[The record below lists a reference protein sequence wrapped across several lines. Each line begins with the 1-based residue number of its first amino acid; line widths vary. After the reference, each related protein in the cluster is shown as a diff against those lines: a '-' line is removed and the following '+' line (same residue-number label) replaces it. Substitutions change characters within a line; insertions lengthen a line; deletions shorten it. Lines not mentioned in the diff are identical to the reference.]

1 MNKKIFLLILNL
13 FLLGNISAQKT
24 TLIMGGIAHLGT
36 GEKIE
41 NSLIVIRD
49 GRFDLVADASMVRID
64 PSAFDTVI
72 RAYGKH
78 IYPAFIA
85 PNTTL
90 GITEID
96 AVRASKDYNEV
107 GSYNPNVRSQI
118 AYNTDSKIIKTVRTN
133 GVLVTQTTPRGGVI
147 SGLSSVMYLDGW
159 NWEDATLKA
168 DDGIHLNWPSSFNT
182 SGWWAEPGK
191 TSKNKNYDDRVKEI
205 KNYFEIAKSYSKDD
219 SKMDLELVSIQELF
233 KGTRNLYIHA
243 NYAKDIRESVRFFKK
258 IGINNIVIVGGR
270 DALNAISIL
279 KENNISIILER
290 VHSLPVNED
299 AAIDQFYKLPIQ
311 LSENNILFCLS
322 YSGDMEAMGTRNLP
336 FTAGTAVAYGLDME
350 KAIASISLNSAIIL
364 GIEKTTGSIEIGKNA
379 TFSISSG
386 DALDMRTNNIE
397 LSFIKGIPVDLNNH
411 QKELFEK
418 YKNR

>member
-49 GRFDLVADASMVRID
+49 GKFDLVADASLVRID

-205 KNYFEIAKSYSKDD
+205 KNYFEIAKSYSQDD

-350 KAIASISLNSAIIL
+350 KAIASISLNTAIIL

-379 TFSISSG
+379 TFFISSG

>member
-49 GRFDLVADASMVRID
+49 GKFDLVADASVVRID

-205 KNYFEIAKSYSKDD
+205 KNYFEIAKSYSQDD
-219 SKMDLELVSIQELF
+219 SKMDLELVSIKELF

-299 AAIDQFYKLPIQ
+299 AAIDQFYKLPSQ

-336 FTAGTAVAYGLDME
+336 FTAGTAVSYGLDME
-350 KAIASISLNSAIIL
+350 KAIASISLNTAIIL
-364 GIEKTTGSIEIGKNA
+364 GIEKTTGSIQKGKNA
-379 TFSISSG
+379 TFFISSG
-386 DALDMRTNNIE
+386 DALDMKTNNIE

>member
-41 NSLIVIRD
+41 NSLIVVRD
-49 GRFDLVADASMVRID
+49 GKFDLVADASVVRID
-64 PSAFDTVI
+64 PSAFDTII

-133 GVLVTQTTPRGGVI
+133 GVLITQSTPRGGVI

-205 KNYFEIAKSYSKDD
+205 KNYFEIAKSYSQDD
-219 SKMDLELVSIQELF
+219 SKMDLELVSIKELF

-299 AAIDQFYKLPIQ
+299 AAIDQFYKLPSQ
-311 LSENNILFCLS
+311 LSENNILFCLA
-322 YSGDMEAMGTRNLP
+322 YNGDMEAMGTRNLA

-350 KAIASISLNSAIIL
+350 KAIASISLNTAIIL
-364 GIEKTTGSIEIGKNA
+364 GIGKTTGSIEIGKNA
-379 TFSISSG
+379 TFFISSG

-397 LSFIKGIPVDLNNH
+397 LAFINGVPVDLNNH

>member
-49 GRFDLVADASMVRID
+49 GKFDLVADASLVRID

-219 SKMDLELVSIQELF
+219 IKIDLELVSIKGLF
-233 KGTRNLYIHA
+233 EGTRNLYVHA

-350 KAIASISLNSAIIL
+350 KAIASISLNTAIIL

-379 TFSISSG
+379 TFFISSG

>member
-49 GRFDLVADASMVRID
+49 GKFDLVADASVIRID

-133 GVLVTQTTPRGGVI
+133 GVLLTQTTPRGGVI

-205 KNYFEIAKSYSKDD
+205 KNYFEIAKSYSQHD

-258 IGINNIVIVGGR
+258 IGIKNIVIVGGR

-299 AAIDQFYKLPIQ
+299 AAIDQFYKLPSQ

-336 FTAGTAVAYGLDME
+336 FTAGTAVAYGLDKE
-350 KAIASISLNSAIIL
+350 KAIASISLNTAIIL

-379 TFSISSG
+379 TFFISSG

-397 LSFIKGIPVDLNNH
+397 LSFIKGIPVNLNNH

>member
-49 GRFDLVADASMVRID
+49 GKFDLVADASLVRID

-78 IYPAFIA
+78 IYPAFIS

-299 AAIDQFYKLPIQ
+299 AAIDQFYRLPSQ

-350 KAIASISLNSAIIL
+350 KAIASISLNTAIIL

-379 TFSISSG
+379 TFFISSG

>member
-49 GRFDLVADASMVRID
+49 GKFDLVADASLVRID

-219 SKMDLELVSIQELF
+219 IKIDLELVSIKGLF
-233 KGTRNLYIHA
+233 EGTRNLYVHA

-299 AAIDQFYKLPIQ
+299 AAIDQFYKLPSQ

-350 KAIASISLNSAIIL
+350 KAIASISLNTAIIL

-379 TFSISSG
+379 TFFISSG

>member
-49 GRFDLVADASMVRID
+49 GKFDLVADASLVRID

-133 GVLVTQTTPRGGVI
+133 GVLITQSTPRGGVI

-205 KNYFEIAKSYSKDD
+205 KNYFEIAKSYSQDD
-219 SKMDLELVSIQELF
+219 SKMDLELVSIKELF

-299 AAIDQFYKLPIQ
+299 AAIDQFYRLPSQ
-311 LSENNILFCLS
+311 LSENNILFCLA
-322 YSGDMEAMGTRNLP
+322 YNGDMEAMGTRNLP
-336 FTAGTAVAYGLDME
+336 FAAGTAVAYGLDME
-350 KAIASISLNSAIIL
+350 KAIASISLNTAIIL

-379 TFSISSG
+379 TFFISSG
-386 DALDMRTNNIE
+386 DALDMRTNNVE
-397 LSFIKGIPVDLNNH
+397 QAFIKGNSIDLNNH

>member
-49 GRFDLVADASMVRID
+49 GKFDLVADASLVRID

-182 SGWWAEPGK
+182 SGWLAEPGK
-191 TSKNKNYDDRVKEI
+191 TSKNKNYDNRVKEI

-219 SKMDLELVSIQELF
+219 IKIDLELVSIKGLF
-233 KGTRNLYIHA
+233 EGTRNLYVHA

-279 KENNISIILER
+279 KENNTSIILER

-299 AAIDQFYKLPIQ
+299 AAIDQFYKLPSQ

-350 KAIASISLNSAIIL
+350 KAIASISLNTAIIL

-379 TFSISSG
+379 TFFISSG

>member
-1 MNKKIFLLILNL
+1 
-13 FLLGNISAQKT
+13 
-24 TLIMGGIAHLGT
+24 MGGIAHLGT

-49 GRFDLVADASMVRID
+49 GKFDLVADASLVRID

-205 KNYFEIAKSYSKDD
+205 KNYFEIAKSYSQDD
-219 SKMDLELVSIQELF
+219 SKMDLELVSIKELF

-279 KENNISIILER
+279 KENNTSIILER

-299 AAIDQFYKLPIQ
+299 AAIDQFYKLPSQ

-350 KAIASISLNSAIIL
+350 KAIASISLNTAIIL

-379 TFSISSG
+379 TFFISSG

>member
-49 GRFDLVADASMVRID
+49 GKFDLVADASVVRID

-205 KNYFEIAKSYSKDD
+205 KNYFEIAKSYSQDD
-219 SKMDLELVSIQELF
+219 SKMDLELVSIKELF

-270 DALNAISIL
+270 DALNAVSIL

-299 AAIDQFYKLPIQ
+299 AAIDQFYKLPSQ

-350 KAIASISLNSAIIL
+350 KAIASISLNTAIIL

-379 TFSISSG
+379 TFFISSG
-386 DALDMRTNNIE
+386 DALDMKTNNVE
-397 LSFIKGIPVDLNNH
+397 QSFIKGIPVDLNNH

>member
-49 GRFDLVADASMVRID
+49 GKFDLVADASLVRID

-205 KNYFEIAKSYSKDD
+205 KNYFEIAKSYSQDD
-219 SKMDLELVSIQELF
+219 SKMDLELVSIKELF
-233 KGTRNLYIHA
+233 KGARNLYIHA

-299 AAIDQFYKLPIQ
+299 AAIDQFYKLPSQ

-350 KAIASISLNSAIIL
+350 KAIASISLNTAIIL

-379 TFSISSG
+379 TFFISSG

>member
-49 GRFDLVADASMVRID
+49 GKFDLVADASLVRID

-299 AAIDQFYKLPIQ
+299 AAIDQFYKLPSQ

-350 KAIASISLNSAIIL
+350 KAIASISLNTAIIL
-364 GIEKTTGSIEIGKNA
+364 GIGKTTGSIEIGKNA
-379 TFSISSG
+379 TFFISSG

>member
-49 GRFDLVADASMVRID
+49 GKFDLVADASLVRID

-299 AAIDQFYKLPIQ
+299 AAIDQFYKLPSQ

-350 KAIASISLNSAIIL
+350 KAIASISLNTAIIL

-379 TFSISSG
+379 TFFISSG

>member
-49 GRFDLVADASMVRID
+49 GKFDLVADARLVRID

-205 KNYFEIAKSYSKDD
+205 KNYFEIAKSYSQDD

-299 AAIDQFYKLPIQ
+299 AAIDQFYKLPRQ

-336 FTAGTAVAYGLDME
+336 FTAGTAVAYGLDKE
-350 KAIASISLNSAIIL
+350 KAIASISLNTAIIL

-379 TFSISSG
+379 TFFISSG

-397 LSFIKGIPVDLNNH
+397 LSFIKGIPVNLNNH

>member
-49 GRFDLVADASMVRID
+49 GKFDLVADASLVRID

-219 SKMDLELVSIQELF
+219 SKMDLELVSIKELF

-279 KENNISIILER
+279 KENNTSIILER

-299 AAIDQFYKLPIQ
+299 AAIDQFYKLPSQ

-350 KAIASISLNSAIIL
+350 KAIASISLNTAIIL

-379 TFSISSG
+379 TFFISSG

>member
-49 GRFDLVADASMVRID
+49 GKFDLVADASLVRID
-64 PSAFDTVI
+64 PSAFDAVI

-133 GVLVTQTTPRGGVI
+133 GVLLTQTTPRGGVI

-168 DDGIHLNWPSSFNT
+168 DDGIHLNWPSSFIT

-205 KNYFEIAKSYSKDD
+205 KSYFEIAKSYSQDG

-299 AAIDQFYKLPIQ
+299 AAIDQFYKLPSQ

-336 FTAGTAVAYGLDME
+336 FTAGTAVAYGLDKE
-350 KAIASISLNSAIIL
+350 KAIASISLNTAIIL

-379 TFSISSG
+379 TFFISSG
-386 DALDMRTNNIE
+386 DALDMRTNNVE
-397 LSFIKGIPVDLNNH
+397 QAFIKGNAVDLNNH